1 MTPVLLYRLFWPAL
15 LLQLQVPAFY
25 SFVTNQS
32 PTALFTHCSNSDN
45 LLIKD
50 DTARLSRKIVLRI
63 DASVDDTDTGGVELV
78 SLTGLGED
86 HEAVGEMMAKSVAA
100 WLDAEWMPQEVHV
113 KMGSSVKNTYVT
125 CRSKGI
131 EEVAE
136 IMTQVTDDLYDRW
149 SEYDADAFV
158 NAWDVG
164 NYVADYLIE
173 KSGSETCGCSTK
185 IVD

>member
-1 MTPVLLYRLFWPAL
+1 MTSVLLHRLFWPAL
-15 LLQLQVPAFY
+15 LLQLQVPE
-25 SFVTNQS
+25 SCGFVINQS
-32 PTALFTHCSNSDN
+32 ATALSIQYSHSENV
-45 LLIKD
+45 LIKD
-50 DTARLSRKIVLRI
+50 DTARLSRNNVLRI
-63 DASVDDTDTGGVELV
+63 YASVDDTDTGGVELV
-78 SLTGLGED
+78 SLAGLGED

-164 NYVADYLIE
+164 NYVADYLIQ
-173 KSGSETCGCSTK
+173 KSGSETCGCSAK
-185 IVD
+185 IVE